1 MEENKNIS
9 AEGESV
15 IPEAPVAESPAA
27 DASAPDLNTGP
38 AAPQEQNG
46 IAPAAP
52 GDVVVSFDKIE
63 ELMAE
68 RRAAA
73 VPPWNRPSR
82 LLPRPGLPLKGRLW
96 LPVRARRR
104 KRPRG

>member
-73 VPPWNRPSR
+73 RAAVEQAEPIAPEAGRPVPRHTPPSCP
-82 LLPRPGLPLKGRLW
+82 LPG
-96 LPVRARRR
+96 VS
-104 KRPRG
+104 